1 MTSTKRSLEPPG
13 SPGWWSRRPTVRVYR
28 RGRPPRSLERIV
40 TVALEILD
48 EVGTDAFSMRLL
60 ADRLG
65 SGTATIYR
73 HLSGKDEL
81 MVHVVD
87 RLLGEV
93 DIDADV
99 LSGTTWQDATA
110 RGASAFYEVLQ
121 KHPNVLPLLIGQV
134 PVGPNALLNRERSL
148 AVLLACGF
156 PLDLAARAY
165 AAVAHYVVGFALQ
178 QHAPR
183 VTQSEDAANLRDFY
197 NALDST
203 TYPATVAVAFEL
215 TSVPPRGEFQFGL
228 QLLLDGIEHARRP
241 AGGARARRAPPR
253 HSGAPA

>member
-1 MTSTKRSLEPPG
+1 MTSIKRSREPPG
-13 SPGWWSRRPTVRVYR
+13 SPGWWSSRPLVPVYR

-40 TVALEILD
+40 TVALEIVD

-73 HLSGKDEL
+73 HLSSKDEL
-81 MVHVVD
+81 MVYMVD
-87 RLLGEV
+87 RILGEV
-93 DIDADV
+93 DIEADADA
-99 LSGTTWQDATA
+99 LSSATWQDATA

-121 KHPNVLPLLIGQV
+121 NHPNVLPLLIGQV
-134 PVGPNALLNRERSL
+134 PVGPNALLNRERSV

-156 PLDLAARAY
+156 PLELAARAY

-178 QHAPR
+178 EHAPGAP
-183 VTQSEDAANLRDFY
+183 QSEDAEKLRDFY
-197 NALDST
+197 RALDAK

-215 TSVPPRGEFQFGL
+215 TSVPRSEEFRFGL
-228 QLLLDGIEHARRP
+228 QLVLAGIE
-241 AGGARARRAPPR
+241 RARTVA
-253 HSGAPA
+253 GAAPALVR